1 MKLIDTAVKHVAWP
15 SCAGL
20 MLSFFPFPVG
30 HPVAAPGTL
39 WCSSLSI
46 QRLKYA
52 PQRVKVGRTDQ
63 KGITVRQRPPSRP
76 SIHPSLIRPS
86 FQPSERDI
94 AHLLNLHLKRERE
107 VRYQTLAAAES
118 ASGNSSH
125 FFTSGHTEW
134 AIGNHV
140 FKIMTGVRFWLH
152 RFGANISPQPLVGP
166 YLRSVCM

>member
-1 MKLIDTAVKHVAWP
+1 MVL
-15 SCAGL
+15 
-20 MLSFFPFPVG
+20 LSFYSKIEICPAESESRSDGPKGHHRPAASAFPP
-30 HPVAAPGTL
+30 
-39 WCSSLSI
+39 
-46 QRLKYA
+46 
-52 PQRVKVGRTDQ
+52 
-63 KGITVRQRPPSRP
+63 
-76 SIHPSLIRPS
+76 IHPSIPDPS
-86 FQPSERDI
+86 VLPSIGERYRCEWRCI
-94 AHLLNLHLKRERE
+94 HSHLLNLHLKRERKRE